1 MILFQWQRIVCKQG
15 ASQKLARS
23 VFVKKV
29 VKVNK
34 RNNLHLPS
42 CCPILATDTY
52 CIGNKSS
59 ARELLMKRKVQYG

>member
-23 VFVKKV
+23 VFVKKA

-34 RNNLHLPS
+34 RNNLHLHL
-42 CCPILATDTY
+42 CCPIMATDRY
-52 CIGNKSS
+52 CMAIK
-59 ARELLMKRKVQYG
+59 ARELLMKRKVQYV